1 MAENA
6 VPSPVPPQP
15 AGPQVGT
22 PVQYR
27 LGPNDVLRIMQARTS
42 VHGGNTVNSGDTC
55 AALVVRNWGT
65 SANLKVLIDGN
76 DADLWVTSMSEG
88 EGPYTW
94 SYLPGEIT

>member
-1 MAENA
+1 MTESA

-15 AGPQVGT
+15 AGPQVGL

-27 LGPNDVLRIMQARTS
+27 LGPNDVLRVTQARTS
-42 VHGGNTVNSGDTC
+42 PHVGNTLNVGDTC
-55 AALVVRNWGT
+55 AAVVVRNWGS
-65 SANLKVLIDGN
+65 SANLKVHIDGN